1 MRRVWPTV
9 LVLLAAGLVV
19 AAVLFLRGGSEEKP
33 SRTPRAPVVAV
44 RPVQRRLLVKTA
56 IVVASVEAVQEV
68 TLVSKAEGVIRA
80 LGGRE
85 GTFVARDQPLVT
97 IDSTLLAAEL
107 AQARSSLAVADAKLA
122 DLKAGTRDEEIK
134 RAEAEVAELRA
145 KRDYA
150 KADLDR
156 VRDLLQ
162 KNVESKSA
170 YDKASAELDQAEA
183 RVRAAEHRL
192 DLSKAGASKT
202 QIAVL
207 EALVHEAAARVAVAH
222 ARLNDATIPAP
233 FDGIITGLNVRTG
246 DTAVPRTPL
255 MTFARASKGGSGDA
269 SPPGCCP
276 IVVAA
281 VAHVPEKDLA
291 AVRAGMKVPVVLD
304 ALGAQSIE
312 GQVETVRP
320 ALDVKTRTG
329 RVEIRLPNPAGRIL
343 PGMFA
348 RVALPVSRRP
358 DALVVPAAAVVKRRD
373 RSVVFLIAEGEARMV
388 PVDVTLE
395 TPDATAVSGNLKPG
409 DAVAVRGVEFL
420 KDKMKVRIEAKKSP
434 GLGSRPGAGGLPR
447 TRPVGAAAT
456 GGGPSQ

>member
-9 LVLLAAGLVV
+9 LVFLAAALVV
-19 AAVLFLRGGSEEKP
+19 AAVLFLRGPSTEPP
-33 SRTPRAPVVAV
+33 SRTPRAAVVAV
-44 RPVQRRLLVKTA
+44 SPVQRRLLVKTA

-68 TLVSKAEGVIRA
+68 TLVSKAEGVIQT

-85 GTFVARDQPLVT
+85 GTFVAQDQPLVT

-107 AQARSSLAVADAKLA
+107 AQAGSSLAVADAKLA

-170 YDKASAELDQAEA
+170 YDKASAELDQTEA
-183 RVRAAEHRL
+183 RVQAAAHRL

-202 QIAVL
+202 QIAVQ

-222 ARLNDATIPAP
+222 ARLSDATIPAP
-233 FDGIITGLNVRTG
+233 FDGIITGLSVRTG

-255 MTFARASKGGSGDA
+255 MTFARASKGGSGQA
-269 SPPGCCP
+269 PPLGCCP
-276 IVVAA
+276 IVVTA

-320 ALDVKTRTG
+320 SLDVKTRTA
-329 RVEIRLPNPAGRIL
+329 RVEIRLANPAGRIL

-348 RVALPVSRRP
+348 RVALPVARQP
-358 DALVVPAAAVVKRRD
+358 DALVVPAAAVVKRGD
-373 RSVVFLIAEGEARMV
+373 RSVVFRIADNEARMV

-395 TPDATAVSGNLKPG
+395 TPDAAAVSGNLKPG

-420 KDKMKVRIEAKKSP
+420 KDKMKVRIEAKTSP
-434 GLGSRPGAGGLPR
+434 GLGSRPSAGGLPR

-456 GGGPSQ
+456 GGGQPQ